1 MEPAPGAAGQDHT
14 FQSTPF
20 IGRIIVHAMGANPP
34 GTFSPD
40 GLWWWDGAQW
50 RSAISPDGRW
60 RWNGQA
66 WEPYRTAHPR
76 GGGGG
81 AATAIVVT
89 ILAFGGVIVLVSVLV
104 IVVLLTMGN
113 QIGNVFSNVVAAL
126 GASPSP

>member
-1 MEPAPGAAGQDHT
+1 
-14 FQSTPF
+14 
-20 IGRIIVHAMGANPP
+20 MGANPP
-34 GTFSPD
+34 GRISPD

-66 WEPYRTAHPR
+66 WEPYHAVQPR
-76 GGGGG
+76 AGGGGG
-81 AATAIVVT
+81 TATAVIVT

-113 QIGNVFSNVVAAL
+113 HIANVFSNVVAAL
-126 GASPSP
+126 GATPSP